1 MNNKTIAD
9 KPLTK
14 KQAER
19 IKAIDYLKGDY
30 LKAGDTVYTSLLH
43 VSKSGMSR
51 LIDLYAVR
59 ENQPLCITWNVA
71 KAIDATYDRRG
82 NALRVSGAGTDAA
95 FATVYRLSHTLFG
108 DGYALKQRWL

>member
-1 MNNKTIAD
+1 MKNKTIAD

-19 IKAIDYLKGDY
+19 AEAIDYLRNSY

-51 LIDLYAVR
+51 LIDLYAIR
-59 ENQPLCITWNVA
+59 DNTPLRITWNVA
-71 KAIDATYDRRG
+71 KAIDGTYDRRG
-82 NALRVSGAGTDAA
+82 NALRVSGAGTDVG
-95 FATVYRLSHTLFG
+95 FASVYQLSHTLFG
-108 DGYALKQRWL
+108 DGYALKHRWL